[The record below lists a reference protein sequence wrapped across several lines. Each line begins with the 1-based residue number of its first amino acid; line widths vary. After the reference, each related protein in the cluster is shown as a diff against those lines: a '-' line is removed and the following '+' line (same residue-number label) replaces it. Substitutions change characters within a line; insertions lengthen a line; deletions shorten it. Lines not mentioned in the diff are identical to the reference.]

1 MGTCSPTDS
10 RRCPDAT
17 SCYCWQRWASL
28 HYCSSGR
35 TWWTPTSIWLW
46 FGEVGF
52 RGVWVTVLL
61 TRVVIFIAVA
71 LVVGGTVFLG
81 TIYLSH
87 RR

>member
-1 MGTCSPTDS
+1 MGTRSRDKFPLLS
-10 RRCPDAT
+10 RRARVLCR
-17 SCYCWQRWASL
+17 QRWASL